1 MNDQEL
7 HAYCEAWR
15 QWCITR
21 KYFIAPGA
29 KNILGR
35 MQPSKVGEAP
45 NARMSEDLSF
55 FNMAIHALVDMNE
68 PGAKCF
74 VDFYFHRVKNI
85 KSAAAKMGIGR
96 NTFYDRKMRFARAAL
111 SMSVSL
117 RNGFENSQP
126 TTAEAAELS
135 D

>member
-21 KYFIAPGA
+21 KYFIAPGT

-35 MQPSKVGEAP
+35 MQPCNVGEPP
-45 NARMSEDLSF
+45 NARLSEDLSY

-68 PGAKCF
+68 RGAKCF

-85 KSAAAKMGIGR
+85 KSAAAEMGIGR

-117 RNGFENSQP
+117 RNTYENSLP
-126 TTAEAAELS
+126 TPAEMAES
-135 D
+135 TD